1 MTHWWHELL
10 SLYLA
15 GIGLWLAALGV
26 VELVAWRLRRRVKRY
41 RVVWFSPAGVPP
53 TWLAWERH
61 GCEAYT
67 AVVRATGPDAAG
79 LQNQHSVVAV
89 GFGAGTAGNALLTMF
104 MDLVKSQA
112 FRDWLARLVEKKA

>member
-1 MTHWWHELL
+1 MPDPN
-10 SLYLA
+10 SFDASMAAASGAGALA
-15 GIGLWLAALGV
+15 NALANRSPDP
-26 VELVAWRLRRRVKRY
+26 WLRRVTEFGAGAL
-41 RVVWFSPAGVPP
+41 VGIFCGPAI
-53 TWLAWERH
+53 A
-61 GCEAYT
+61 
-67 AVVRATGPDAAG
+67 DAAG

>member
-15 GIGLWLAALGV
+15 GIGLWLAVLGV

-67 AVVRATGPDAAG
+67 AVVRATGPDAATDAIFDAYG
-79 LQNQHSVVAV
+79 RATGYPESYTPHVVCCKEI
-89 GFGAGTAGNALLTMF
+89 
-104 MDLVKSQA
+104 KSPLG
-112 FRDWLARLVEKKA
+112 DG